1 MSFGSYDY
9 LLVGAGLFNATLARL
24 IKLKNKNTKVLVVE
38 KRKHIAGN
46 IYDEKVGDVT
56 VHKYGAHIFHT
67 SDDEVWEFVN
77 EITKFN
83 DYINTPIANY
93 KGEFYHLPFNMN
105 TFKEMWGVNTKEE
118 AERIINKQKSEV
130 KLEPKNLEEQAIS
143 LVGRDIYE
151 KLIKG
156 YTEKQWGRDCKDLPA
171 FIIKRLPVRFE
182 FNNNYFNDIYQG
194 IPINGYT
201 KMVEKMFDGCEIILD
216 TDYLKNKEKFDAK
229 KIVFTGAID
238 EYFEYKLGT
247 LGWRSLRFEEE
258 ILDVEDFQGNAVINY
273 TERDIPYT
281 RIIEHKYFLSEK
293 TKKTVITKEYPKDW
307 KIGDEKYYPVN
318 DEKNQKMYEEYKKN
332 SQNLDIIFGGRLGLY
347 KYFDMDKVI
356 REAINIYSKILR

>member
-1 MSFGSYDY
+1 MSFGTYDY

-24 IKLKNKNTKVLVVE
+24 IKTNNKNAKILVVE
-38 KRKHIAGN
+38 KREHIAGN

-67 SDDEVWEFVN
+67 SDNEVWKFVN
-77 EITKFN
+77 EVTKFN

-118 AERIINKQKSEV
+118 AEKIINKQKEEIKS
-130 KLEPKNLEEQAIS
+130 EPKNLEEQAIS

-156 YTEKQWGRDCKDLPA
+156 YTEKQWGRDCKDLPS

-182 FNNNYFNDIYQG
+182 FNNNYFNDTYQG

-201 KMVEKMFDGCEIILD
+201 KMIEKMFDGCEIILD
-216 TDYLKNKEKFDAK
+216 TDYLKNKDKFDAK
-229 KIVFTGAID
+229 KIIFTGAID

-258 ILDVEDFQGNAVINY
+258 KLDKEDFQGNAVINY
-273 TERDIPYT
+273 TEREIPYT

-293 TKKTVITKEYPKDW
+293 TKNTVITKEYPKDW
-307 KIGDEKYYPVN
+307 AIGDEKYYPIN
-318 DEKNQKMYEEYKKN
+318 DEKNQKMYEEYKKY
-332 SQNLDIIFGGRLGLY
+332 SQNVDIIFGGRLGLY

-356 REAINIYSKILR
+356 REAINTYNICIK